1 MLKFAITGGIACGKS
16 TVVRKLLDSLGR
28 EVAGHF
34 DSDECV
40 SRLYEDSTTLQEIVA
55 IAPGLESSKEG
66 TIDRKKLRE
75 TAFANFEFRRKLE
88 SILHPKVLESAE
100 SFARASFGRYS
111 ILLFEVP
118 LLYEVDFPLQRDID
132 LVVAASRGTQTARLV
147 ANRHLDRGIAE
158 RIIDSQMPIGR
169 KIERADLVVWN
180 DGSEALL
187 ESQTTHLSDRCRP
200 FLVRK

>member
-1 MLKFAITGGIACGKS
+1 MVKIAITGGIACGKS
-16 TVVRKLLDSLGR
+16 TVVRQFLESIGR
-28 EVAGHF
+28 EEVGHF

-40 SRLYEDSTTLQEIVA
+40 SRLYEDPPTLQEIMA
-55 IAPGLESSKEG
+55 FAPGLESSKG
-66 TIDRKKLRE
+66 GGIDRKKLRE

-100 SFARASFGRYS
+100 SFARTSFGRYS

-118 LLYEVDFPLQRDID
+118 LLYEVEFPLKRDID
-132 LVVAASRGTQTARLV
+132 LVVAASRGTQTGRLV
-147 ANRHLDRGIAE
+147 AKRHLDRGIAE
-158 RIIDSQMPIGR
+158 RIIDSQMPIGQ
-169 KIERADLVVWN
+169 KIERADIVVWN
-180 DGSEALL
+180 DGSESLL